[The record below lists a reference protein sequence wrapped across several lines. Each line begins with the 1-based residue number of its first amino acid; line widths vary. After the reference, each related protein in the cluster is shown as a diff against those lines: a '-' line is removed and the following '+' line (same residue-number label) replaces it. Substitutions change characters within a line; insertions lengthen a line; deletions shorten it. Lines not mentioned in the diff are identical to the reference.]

1 MKGMRLRVAQ
11 LGANKLKSRAISIST
26 SPTEILFDNNVNM
39 AYIQNVGAG
48 DVYIGDGD
56 VSIANGFKLQA
67 GDKILLSVVK
77 GLSVFVVSDATAE
90 IRILELKEV

>member
-1 MKGMRLRVAQ
+1 MRLKVAQ
-11 LGANKLKSRAISIST
+11 LGANKLKSRVVNINT
-26 SPTEILFDNNVNM
+26 SPTEIIFDSDVNM
-39 AYIQNVGAG
+39 AYIQNAGAG
-48 DVYIGDGD
+48 DAYIGGSD

-67 GDKILLSVVK
+67 GDRILLTVAK

>member
-1 MKGMRLRVAQ
+1 MRLKVAQ
-11 LGANKLKSRAISIST
+11 LGANKLKSRAISVST
-26 SPTEILFDNNVNM
+26 SPAEIIFDSDVNM

-48 DVYIGDGD
+48 DVYIGGSD
-56 VSIANGFKLQA
+56 VSTANGFKLQA
-67 GDKILLSVVK
+67 GDRILLSVVK